1 MAVGLMKKNNYLN
14 LMATTVGMAAAN
26 ATAAG
31 LPREVLKWV

>member
-1 MAVGLMKKNNYLN
+1 
-14 LMATTVGMAAAN
+14 MATTVGMAAAN